1 MERYSSRTLDEQ
13 GRIVVHSELRKSL
26 KLETGDKF
34 SFTLV
39 GTIIILQKLEG
50 EPEPNCAVSKINE
63 LGAITIPSDMRKQ
76 LGWNTKDKIAV
87 YFTDNLLILK
97 SAGVS

>member
-1 MERYSSRTLDEQ
+1 MERYSSRTLDEN

-26 KLETGDKF
+26 ELETGDKF

-39 GTIIILQKLEG
+39 GTIIILQKVEG
-50 EPEPNCAVSKINE
+50 EPEPNCAISEISEVG
-63 LGAITIPSDMRKQ
+63 LITIPSDMRKQ

-97 SAGVS
+97 SAEVS

>member
-1 MERYSSRTLDEQ
+1 MERYSSRTLDEN
-13 GRIVVHSELRKSL
+13 GRIVVHSDLRKSL

-39 GTIIILQKLEG
+39 GTIIILQKLDG
-50 EPEPNCAVSKINE
+50 EPEPKGAVSEISE
-63 LGAITIPSDMRKQ
+63 IGLITIPSDMRKQ
-76 LGWNTKDKIAV
+76 LGWNTKDEIAV

>member
-1 MERYSSRTLDEQ
+1 MELYSSRTLDEL
-13 GRIVVHSELRKSL
+13 GRIVVHNELRKSL

-39 GTIIILQKLEG
+39 GTIIILQKLDG
-50 EPEPNCAVSKINE
+50 EPEQCGAVSEISDIG
-63 LGAITIPSDMRKQ
+63 LITIPSEMRKQ
-76 LGWNTKDKIAV
+76 LGWNAKDEIAV